1 MVDSKPLTQEEI
13 IKIYKEAFGK
23 GDQLITI
30 DRIFRFA
37 RLIEQAHGVKHAS
50 NWWTINRHSK

>member
-23 GDQLITI
+23 GDQLVTI

-37 RLIEQAHGVKHAS
+37 RLLEQTHGIK
-50 NWWTINRHSK
+50 NG

>member
-23 GDQLITI
+23 GDQLVTI
-30 DRIFRFA
+30 DRIFKFA
-37 RLIEQAHGVKHAS
+37 RLVEQAHGIKNAS
-50 NWWTINRHSK
+50 N

>member
-13 IKIYKEAFGK
+13 IKIYKAAFGN
-23 GDQLITI
+23 GNAVLTL

-37 RLIEQAHGVKHAS
+37 RLLEQTHGIKDVH
-50 NWWTINRHSK
+50 

>member
-1 MVDSKPLTQEEI
+1 MDSKALTQEEI

-23 GDQLITI
+23 GDQLNTI

-37 RLIEQAHGVKHAS
+37 RLLEQAHGIK
-50 NWWTINRHSK
+50 NG

>member
-23 GDQLITI
+23 GDQLVTLEK
-30 DRIFRFA
+30 IFRFA
-37 RLIEQAHGVKHAS
+37 RLIEQAHGVKDV
-50 NWWTINRHSK
+50 I

>member
-1 MVDSKPLTQEEI
+1 MDSKPLTQEEI

-23 GDQLITI
+23 GDQLVTI

-37 RLIEQAHGVKHAS
+37 RLLEHANGIKNAS
-50 NWWTINRHSK
+50 N

>member
-1 MVDSKPLTQEEI
+1 MDSKALTQEEI

-23 GDQLITI
+23 GDQLVTI

-37 RLIEQAHGVKHAS
+37 RLLEQAHGIKDG
-50 NWWTINRHSK
+50 

>member
-13 IKIYKEAFGK
+13 IKIYKAAFVN
-23 GDQLITI
+23 GDQLVTI

-37 RLIEQAHGVKHAS
+37 RLLEQTHGIKDG
-50 NWWTINRHSK
+50 